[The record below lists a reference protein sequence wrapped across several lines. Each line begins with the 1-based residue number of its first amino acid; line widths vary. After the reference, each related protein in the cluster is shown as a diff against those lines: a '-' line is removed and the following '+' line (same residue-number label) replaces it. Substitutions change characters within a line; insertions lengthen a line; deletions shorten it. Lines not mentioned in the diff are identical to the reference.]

1 MHPRSNAGNSRGFP
15 MAWPVTAALLVGV
28 AAGMAL
34 PRPFQS
40 ARAAQD
46 PASQGPAQDP
56 ASQGPAQD
64 PASQGPAPPAGQPA
78 APPGQPEQPADPGY
92 PVPVPFPG
100 APAPVAAPEEDAES
114 TEEPSPPVAV
124 RTFEGPAAMVLNFV
138 QADSADD
145 FESSTRRLVEGL
157 AASEDGEHQAQAAG
171 WTMYRV
177 TEPGPNNNTVYVWF
191 LDPVVEDANYA
202 VPQLLNEVYPA
213 EVQQLY
219 ETYMQSFG
227 IGQTPL
233 NLEPVELVADPD

>member
-1 MHPRSNAGNSRGFP
+1 MAGTFDRGQRSQAGAHPRSDAGNSRGFP
-15 MAWPVTAALLVGV
+15 TAWPVTAALLVGV

-40 ARAAQD
+40 ARAAQQ
-46 PASQGPAQDP
+46 PASQGPAQGQP
-56 ASQGPAQD
+56 ALPGQPAQEQ
-64 PASQGPAPPAGQPA
+64 PAPAGQPA
-78 APPGQPEQPADPGY
+78 QPA
-92 PVPVPFPG
+92 FPG
-100 APAPVAAPEEDAES
+100 APLPAAAPEEDAES

-124 RTFEGPAAMVLNFV
+124 RTFEGPAAMVVNFV

-145 FESSTRRLVEGL
+145 FESLTRRLVEGL

-177 TEPGPNNNTVYVWF
+177 TDPGPNNNTVYVWF

-233 NLEPVELVADPD
+233 DLEPIELVADPD

>member
-1 MHPRSNAGNSRGFP
+1 MKYARMSASKGFHSQQA
-15 MAWPVTAALLVGV
+15 AWPLIVAVLAGV
-28 AAGMAL
+28 AIGVSL
-34 PRPFQS
+34 PRPFES
-40 ARAAQD
+40 ARAAQQ
-46 PASQGPAQDP
+46 PASQGQ
-56 ASQGPAQD
+56 
-64 PASQGPAPPAGQPA
+64 APPDGQAPDGQAPPDGQPV
-78 APPGQPEQPADPGY
+78 APPGQPAPEQPAAPGY
-92 PVPVPFPG
+92 PVPAPFPG
-100 APAPVAAPEEDAES
+100 APAPDAAPEEDAES

-138 QADSADD
+138 QADSAND